1 MESSGPEEAGEI
13 DFKAVLSRFRGV
25 NDARLERIRA
35 SLRERQRDF
44 LDLLPLLFHINHPML
59 PGFSAQNTPAGVYAY
74 EPSDRVLRSART
86 LSRSFQYRSPVKR
99 TQLPIQSIY
108 VMGSAGTVA
117 YAEGSDLDV
126 WLVHEPELRAD
137 ELELLLLKARNVEKA
152 AEKLE
157 LEVHFFLVNTERFRE
172 GQGEDLSSES
182 SGSAQHNLLLEEFYR
197 TGILLAGRYPFWWL
211 VPPSQETDYDELVAD
226 MQRRRFIHARDGID
240 FGGLAHIPAEEFFG
254 AALWQL
260 SKGIDSPYKSALK
273 LLLIEAYAAEY
284 PNIELLSLRYK
295 QAIYDGITDLD
306 KLDPY
311 LMMLDKVQE
320 YLGRDQRNQ
329 ERMELAR
336 RCFYF
341 KADEALSVEEK
352 KPRGNWR
359 RELLAEVVGSWG
371 WGRTD
376 LMLMDG
382 RNEWKVH
389 RVAEERRILFEALT
403 ASYRF
408 LSDFA
413 RRYAGMAMI
422 SQRDLN
428 ILGRKLYAAFERKA
442 GKVELLNRGIA
453 SDLRESHLSLHELLD
468 ENHNSRWILY
478 RGVVKPSDTKG
489 ATPLKR
495 SRSVVELIAWCYF
508 NSVLDKNSALAIY
521 TSGSDL
527 TASEFR
533 LLVDRLHNLFPERA
547 MEEAEMEDFARP
559 AQLRQ
564 SAVFLNMGIHPL
576 DNLELNRGKLSS
588 GSNDALCYG
597 PSARNLVLSLD
608 HVVVNSWHEVIS
620 HRYAGAKGLMEF
632 ICDYLKWAPLD
643 QGVPPPPVRAYG
655 TTSHR
660 GSTVAHRVEEL
671 IQSIAECYYDPGID
685 PETRYVAAIGRGFF
699 VLNRDGD
706 KLRYNAQANEASLI
720 RELGRSRARYSP
732 VIFDR
737 YCLRGSPLPSIYA
750 RNKRGIVQ
758 LFYMAGNGQAEIY
771 VLDERGALFHQR
783 LPFDER
789 SALLNHYSRFFEA
802 SLNRINFLIE
812 EGSSQE
818 SIAGVELYSIS
829 RGAPGEFRLQR
840 QAPEFSEASGYFS
853 LQVLADVDEDGKTA
867 FTLYCEDQEFSTL
880 EYGRGLFEAVVSH
893 ILQRRRGQAGYPIYI
908 TDISLAPAILGE
920 NGAGRVQTVHFLT
933 YKQRI
938 EEQLNKTLQAQ
949 RRG

>member
-1 MESSGPEEAGEI
+1 MASSGPNEAGDI
-13 DFKAVLSRFRGV
+13 DFKAVLARFRSV
-25 NDARLERIRA
+25 NDARLERIRS

-59 PGFSAQNTPAGVYAY
+59 PGFSARNTPAGVYAY
-74 EPSDRVLRSART
+74 EPSAQVLRNART
-86 LSRSFQYRSPVKR
+86 LSRSFQYRSSGKR
-99 TQLPIQSIY
+99 TRLPIQSIY
-108 VMGSAGTVA
+108 VMGSPGTVA
-117 YAEGSDLDV
+117 YSEGSDLDV
-126 WLVHEPELRAD
+126 WLVHDPELRAD
-137 ELELLLLKARNVEKA
+137 ELELLQQKARNLEVA
-152 AEKLE
+152 ADKLE

-172 GQGEDLSSES
+172 GEGEDLSSES

-211 VPPSQETDYDELVAD
+211 VPPEQEGDYDEQVAD

-284 PNIELLSLRYK
+284 PHIELLCLRYK
-295 QAIYDGITDLD
+295 RAIYAGVTDLD

-311 LMMLDKVQE
+311 LMMLDKVNE
-320 YLGRDQRNQ
+320 HLDKDGRNQ
-329 ERMELAR
+329 ERLELAR

-341 KADEALSVEEK
+341 KADEPLSQER
-352 KPRGNWR
+352 PRTRQDWR
-359 RELLAEVVGSWG
+359 RELLSNVVKSWG
-371 WGRTD
+371 WGLTD
-376 LMLMDG
+376 LILMDT

-389 RVAEERRILFEALT
+389 RVAEERRILFEALS

-468 ENHNSRWILY
+468 EDHSSRWILY
-478 RGVVKPSDTKG
+478 RGVIKPSDTKG

-508 NSVLDKNSALAIY
+508 NSVLDKRSALAIY

-527 TASEFR
+527 STSDFR

-547 MEEAEMEDFARP
+547 MEESEMEDFSRP

-597 PSARNLVLSLD
+597 PSARNLVMSLD
-608 HVVVNSWHEVIS
+608 HVMVNSWHEVIS
-620 HRYAGAKGLMEF
+620 HRYAGARGLMDF

-643 QGVPPPPVRAYG
+643 LGVAPPPVRAYG

-671 IQSIAECYYDPGID
+671 ITSIAECYYDPGIA
-685 PETRYVAAIGRGFF
+685 PETRYVFAIGRGFC
-699 VLNRDGD
+699 VLNRDGG
-706 KLRYNAQANEASLI
+706 KLRYSALSNEAGLI

-732 VIFDR
+732 VVFDR

-758 LFYMAGNGQAEIY
+758 LFYLPANGQADIY

-783 LPFDER
+783 IPFDDR
-789 SALLNHYSRFFEA
+789 DGLLNHYSRFFEA

-818 SIAGVELYSIS
+818 YIAGVELYAIS
-829 RGAPGEFRLQR
+829 RGSPGEFKLQR
-840 QAPEFSEASGYFS
+840 HAPEFNEPSGYFS
-853 LQVLADVDEDGKTA
+853 LQVLADADENGKTT

-880 EYGRGLFEAVVSH
+880 EYGRELFDAVVSH

-920 NGAGRVQTVHFLT
+920 NGAGRVQSVHFLT

-938 EEQLNKTLQAQ
+938 EEQLNKTLQA
-949 RRG
+949 RRKG